1 MATHDLQYV
10 NGFMTHMQKLKAIPV
25 RPAVVAP
32 IPTAEERESYERLSL
47 AEIATLMSGDTAA

>member
-1 MATHDLQYV
+1 MQGMATHDLQYV

-32 IPTAEERESYERLSL
+32 IRESYERLSL